1 MSRQRRSV
9 YEKMSRVDRA
19 DLSSNRFHAG
29 QGIGTPHFD
38 RVGRGHV
45 QGRVGL
51 QHGHWRQ
58 GLRVLPKYRG
68 KAQMRLF
75 RLRLIELRM
84 DRG

>member
-9 YEKMSRVDRA
+9 YEKKSRVGHT
-19 DLSSNRFHAG
+19 DLGSNRCHPG

-38 RVGRGHV
+38 WVGRGNV

-58 GLRVLPKYRG
+58 SLRVLPKYRR
-68 KAQMRLF
+68 KTQMRLF